1 MYLQFNNCSL
11 DIATFT
17 KPIESK
23 LNFYLWLREIAN
35 LAGLHEIAKIS
46 TRKMVAIPK
55 SQNFVLA
62 NNSNNK
68 VTSYW
73 IKAS

>member
-1 MYLQFNNCSL
+1 MYLHCNNFIL

-17 KPIESK
+17 KPVDFEVEPFTFGCVK
-23 LNFYLWLREIAN
+23 LQNLAWLREIA
-35 LAGLHEIAKIS
+35 KIN
-46 TRKMVAIPK
+46 TRKIVRIPK

-68 VTSYW
+68 VVL
-73 IKAS
+73 KF